1 MNKLVTIVMILTALA
16 VNLSA
21 QGKGNYNGM
30 EVLGAGATFPQVLYS
45 KMFSEYNKA
54 TGLKV
59 NYQAIGSGG
68 GIKQLTEKTVDF
80 GGTDA
85 FMSDAEIKKTGG
97 EIVHIPTCIGSVVLT
112 YNLPG
117 NPKLKMT
124 PEIISGIYLGK
135 ITKWSD
141 PAIAKENPGVKIP
154 AFPITVVRRSDGS
167 GTTFVFTDYLT
178 KVSADWKAKVGTGKD
193 VNWPV
198 GLGGKGNAGVQGI
211 VKQTPG
217 SIGYVELIFA
227 VQNKMAYADVK
238 NRSGVYI
245 TPSLKS
251 ASLAAA
257 INMPADTK
265 VSITDTPAK
274 DGYPIASFTW
284 LVLYKEQN
292 YNNKSLKTADAVVN
306 MIWWMTHEG
315 QSIPQTLDFSP
326 IPAPAQKIVESLLKS
341 VTYDGKPILK

>member
-1 MNKLVTIVMILTALA
+1 MNKLVTIVLLLTALA

-21 QGKGNYNGM
+21 QGKGNYNGI

-124 PEIISGIYLGK
+124 PEIISNIYLGK

-141 PAIAKENPGVKIP
+141 PAIAKENPGVKVP

-227 VQNKMAYADVK
+227 VQNKMAFADVK
-238 NRSGVYI
+238 NQSGVYI

-257 INMPADTK
+257 VTMPADTR
-265 VSITDTPAK
+265 VSITNTAAK

-284 LVLYKEQN
+284 VVLYKEQN
-292 YNNKSLKTADAVVN
+292 YNNRSLKTADAVLN
-306 MIWWMTHEG
+306 MIWWMTHDG

-326 IPAPAQKIVESLLKS
+326 IPAPAQKIVENLLKA
-341 VTYDGKPILK
+341 VTYNGKPILK